1 MSTRIS
7 PRIGCRSL
15 ASVLLAAAIVV
26 VTLPAVALS
35 PAAVSE
41 GFIVH
46 DDETVYVVADA
57 SGSPR
62 DVVVVDW
69 LRVEG
74 EGTLTLVDP
83 GEVSAAEALEDDIEP
98 ALTDTGVE
106 WELDVDGR
114 RDFFYRADTERE
126 LPVAVEAIYY
136 LDGTRVEPDLLA
148 GATGRVRIE
157 VTVTNN
163 LQVTEEATYTGADGL
178 SRTEEVEYWVPM
190 LAPVK
195 IDIDGRRFLNIEAD
209 PEIVSVTGSTIS
221 HTFMTFPQPS
231 ETISIEMDGTDIEI
245 DPIIVSVFPKMAGS
259 PDLSIADDLADLKE
273 GLDGLTLLSEGHHQV
288 LSATAEGIDT
298 AQLEGLANVD
308 EGFGQLVAGTEELES
323 GTAGLVT
330 LLDGQIAYLD
340 GIICGLQGQDLSQ
353 IAQLPTALAAISDS
367 VAGIRDGIDGLVTL
381 LGGQITYLDAISAS
395 SASLE
400 SRAWA
405 LASASPD
412 ETTTAL
418 AEGLSAQR
426 LMLGALRD
434 GDSALGLPYG
444 LTDTRDNLQEISTG
458 LTGIA
463 GALGD
468 LAVASQPLEGLPA
481 QFDAIEAA
489 LRTLRNGGLVQGRQ
503 LPGLVT
509 NRAGLS
515 GVVTGIGQVG
525 TGIGTAAE
533 ALAPLEELP
542 GMLGELRSVLLAVSD
557 GGTVRGNRLP
567 GVSTTIEGLEAMSAG
582 LSEGIDEL
590 TMGQEVVDRMELAA
604 EGYDTFLGKPEG
616 ATGEVRFII
625 KLDGIEQ
632 AE

>member
-1 MSTRIS
+1 
-7 PRIGCRSL
+7 
-15 ASVLLAAAIVV
+15 V
-26 VTLPAVALS
+26 PA
-35 PAAVSE
+35 
-41 GFIVH
+41 GFTVH

-57 SGSPR
+57 EGTVR

-74 EGTLTLVDP
+74 DGTLTLMDP
-83 GEVSAAEALEDDIEP
+83 GEVSAAEALEDDVEP
-98 ALTDTGVE
+98 VLTQAGVE

-114 RDFFYRADTERE
+114 RDFFYRADTDRE
-126 LPVAVEAIYY
+126 LPVSVEAVYY
-136 LDGTRVEPDLLA
+136 LDGRRVEPETLA

-157 VTVTNN
+157 VTVTNK
-163 LQVTEEATYTGADGL
+163 LQVTEEATYTDADGIP
-178 SRTEEVEYWVPM
+178 RTEEVEYWVPM

-221 HTFMTFPQPS
+221 HTFMTFPQPT

-273 GLDGLTLLSEGHHQV
+273 GLDGLTLLSEGHYEV

-298 AQLEGLANVD
+298 AELEGLANVD

-323 GTAGLVT
+323 GAAGLVT
-330 LLDGQIAYLD
+330 LLDAQIAYLD
-340 GIICGLQGQDLSQ
+340 GIIAGIQGQDLSQ
-353 IAQLPTALAAISDS
+353 IAQLPTALAALADG
-367 VAGIRDGIDGLVTL
+367 VTDTRDGVDGLVAL

-395 SASLE
+395 NANLE
-400 SRAWA
+400 TRAWA

-412 ETTTAL
+412 ATTTAL
-418 AEGLSAQR
+418 AEGLSAQG

-434 GDSALGLPYG
+434 GDPALGLPLG
-444 LTDTRDNLQEISTG
+444 LSDTRDSLQEISAG
-458 LTGIA
+458 LTGVA
-463 GALGD
+463 GSLGT
-468 LAVASQPLEGLPA
+468 LQQASRPLEGLPA
-481 QFDAIEAA
+481 QFDALEAA

-503 LPGLVT
+503 IPGLVT
-509 NRAGLS
+509 TRAGLA
-515 GVVTGIGQVG
+515 GVVTGIDQVG
-525 TGIGTAAE
+525 TGIGTAAA

-542 GMLGELRSVLLAVSD
+542 AMLGELRSVLLAVSD
-557 GGTVRGNRLP
+557 GGSIRGNELP
-567 GVSTTIEGLEAMSAG
+567 GISTTIEGLEAMSAG

-590 TMGQEVVDRMELAA
+590 TMGQEVVDRMERAA

-625 KLDGIEQ
+625 KLDGIEP
-632 AE
+632 EE

>member
-1 MSTRIS
+1 MRTRIS
-7 PRIGCRSL
+7 PRIGRRSL
-15 ASVLLAAAIVV
+15 ASALLAAAIVV

-35 PAAVSE
+35 PGAVPE
-41 GFIVH
+41 GFTVH

-57 SGSPR
+57 NGTVR

-74 EGTLTLVDP
+74 DGTLTLLDP

-98 ALTDTGVE
+98 VLTETGVE

-114 RDFFYRADTERE
+114 RDFFYRADTDRE
-126 LPVAVEAIYY
+126 LPVAVEAVYY
-136 LDGTRVEPDLLA
+136 LDGRRVEPDRLG

-157 VTVTNN
+157 VTVTNK
-163 LQVTEEATYTGADGL
+163 LKVTEEATYTDADGIP
-178 SRTEEVEYWVPM
+178 RTEEVEYWVPM

-231 ETISIEMDGTDIEI
+231 ETISIEMDGTGIEM

-259 PDLSIADDLADLKE
+259 PDLSIADDLADLKA
-273 GLDGLTLLSEGHHQV
+273 GLDGLTLLSEGHRQV
-288 LSATAEGIDT
+288 LSATAESIDT

-308 EGFGQLVAGTEELES
+308 EGFMQLVAGTDELED
-323 GTAGLVT
+323 GAAGLVT

-340 GIICGLQGQDLSQ
+340 GIIGGLQGQDLSQ
-353 IAQLPTALAAISDS
+353 IAQLPTALAAIADS
-367 VAGIRDGIDGLVTL
+367 VTGIRDGIDGLVTL
-381 LGGQITYLDAISAS
+381 LDGQITYLDAISAS
-395 SASLE
+395 NASLE

-434 GDSALGLPYG
+434 GDPALGLPNG
-444 LTDTRDNLQEISTG
+444 LTDTRDNLKEISAG
-458 LTGIA
+458 LTGVA

-468 LAVASQPLEGLPA
+468 LATASRPLEGLPA
-481 QFDAIEAA
+481 QFGALEAA

-509 NRAGLS
+509 TRAGLS
-515 GVVTGIGQVG
+515 GVVTGIDQVG

-533 ALAPLEELP
+533 ALAPLEGLP
-542 GMLGELRSVLLAVSD
+542 AMLGELRSVLLAVSD
-557 GGTVRGNRLP
+557 GGTLRGNRLP
-567 GVSTTIEGLEAMSAG
+567 GISTKIEGLEAMSAG
-582 LSEGIDEL
+582 LSGGIDEL
-590 TMGQEVVDRMELAA
+590 AMGQEVVDRMELAA
-604 EGYDTFLGKPEG
+604 DGYDTFLGKPEG
-616 ATGEVRFII
+616 ATGEVRFIF
-625 KLDGIEQ
+625 KLDGIEAQ
-632 AE
+632 E

>member
-1 MSTRIS
+1 MRTRIS
-7 PRIGCRSL
+7 RRTGRRSL
-15 ASVLLAAAIVV
+15 TSVLLAAAIVIA
-26 VTLPAVALS
+26 TLPAVAQNTG
-35 PAAVSE
+35 AVPS
-41 GFIVH
+41 GFTVH

-57 SGSPR
+57 DGTVR

-74 EGTLTLVDP
+74 DGTLTLLDP
-83 GEVSAAEALEDDIEP
+83 GEMSAAEALEDDIEP
-98 ALTDTGVE
+98 ALTELGAE

-114 RDFFYRADTERE
+114 RDFFYRADTEQE
-126 LPVAVEAIYY
+126 LPVSVEAVYY
-136 LDGTRVEPDLLA
+136 LDGKPVEPDALA

-157 VTVTNN
+157 VTVTNK
-163 LQVTEEATYTGADGL
+163 LQVTEEATYTDADGIP
-178 SRTEEVEYWVPM
+178 RTEEVEYWVPM

-195 IDIDGRRFLNIEAD
+195 IDIDGKRFLNIEAD

-259 PDLSIADDLADLKE
+259 PDLSIADDLAELKE
-273 GLDGLTLLSEGHHQV
+273 GLDGLTLLSEGHRQV
-288 LSATAEGIDT
+288 LGATAEGIDT

-323 GTAGLVT
+323 GASGLVT

-340 GIICGLQGQDLSQ
+340 GIIGSLQGQDLSGV
-353 IAQLPTALAAISDS
+353 ARVPAALAALADG
-367 VAGIRDGIDGLVTL
+367 VTDIRDGVDGLVAL

-395 SASLE
+395 NASLE

-412 ETTTAL
+412 ATTTAL
-418 AEGLSAQR
+418 AEGLSAQG

-434 GDSALGLPYG
+434 GDQTLGLPYG
-444 LTDTRDNLQEISTG
+444 LNDTRDSLQEISVG
-458 LTGIA
+458 LTGVA
-463 GALGD
+463 GSLDD
-468 LAVASQPLEGLPA
+468 LATASRPLEGLPA
-481 QFDAIEAA
+481 QFDALEAA
-489 LRTLRNGGLVQGRQ
+489 LFTLRNGGLVGGRQ
-503 LPGLVT
+503 FPGLVT
-509 NRAGLS
+509 TRAGLS
-515 GVVTGIGQVG
+515 EVVTGIDQVG

-542 GMLGELRSVLLAVSD
+542 AMLGELRSVLLAVAD
-557 GGTVRGNRLP
+557 GGAIRGTQLP
-567 GVSTTIEGLEAMSAG
+567 GISTTIEGLGAMSAG
-582 LSEGIDEL
+582 LSGGIDEL
-590 TMGQEVVDRMELAA
+590 AMGQEVVDRMELAA

-625 KLDGIEQ
+625 KLDGIEP
-632 AE
+632 EE

>member
-1 MSTRIS
+1 V
-7 PRIGCRSL
+7 PG
-15 ASVLLAAAIVV
+15 
-26 VTLPAVALS
+26 
-35 PAAVSE
+35 
-41 GFIVH
+41 GFAVH

-74 EGTLTLVDP
+74 DGTLTLMDP
-83 GEVSAAEALEDDIEP
+83 GEVSTAEALEDDVEP
-98 ALTDTGVE
+98 VLTQAGVE

-114 RDFFYRADTERE
+114 RDFFYRADTDRE
-126 LPVAVEAIYY
+126 LPVSVEAVYY
-136 LDGTRVEPDLLA
+136 LDGRRVEPETLA

-157 VTVTNN
+157 VTVTNR
-163 LQVTEEATYTGADGL
+163 LQVTEEATYTDADGIP
-178 SRTEEVEYWVPM
+178 RTEEVEYWVPM

-195 IDIDGRRFLNIEAD
+195 IDIDGTRFLNIEAD

-221 HTFMTFPQPS
+221 HTFMTFPQPT

-273 GLDGLTLLSEGHHQV
+273 GLDGLTLLSEGHYQV

-298 AQLEGLANVD
+298 AQLDGLVNVD

-323 GTAGLVT
+323 GAAGLVT
-330 LLDGQIAYLD
+330 LLDAQIAYLD
-340 GIICGLQGQDLSQ
+340 GVIAGIQGQDLSQ
-353 IAQLPTALAAISDS
+353 IAQLPTALAALADG
-367 VAGIRDGIDGLVTL
+367 VADTRDGVDGLVAL

-395 SASLE
+395 NADLE

-412 ETTTAL
+412 ATTTAL
-418 AEGLSAQR
+418 AEGLSTQGV
-426 LMLGALRD
+426 MLGALRD
-434 GDSALGLPYG
+434 GDPALGLPLG
-444 LTDTRDNLQEISTG
+444 LSDTRDSLQKISAG
-458 LTGIA
+458 LTGVA
-463 GALGD
+463 GSLTD
-468 LAVASQPLEGLPA
+468 LAAASRPLEGLPA
-481 QFDAIEAA
+481 QFDALEAA

-503 LPGLVT
+503 IPGLVT
-509 NRAGLS
+509 TRAGIA
-515 GVVTGIGQVG
+515 GVVTGIDQVG
-525 TGIGTAAE
+525 TGIGTAAA

-557 GGTVRGNRLP
+557 GGSIRGNELP
-567 GVSTTIEGLEAMSAG
+567 GISTTIDGLEAMSAG

-590 TMGQEVVDRMELAA
+590 TIGREVVDRMERAA
-604 EGYDTFLGKPEG
+604 GGYDTFLGKPEG

-625 KLDGIEQ
+625 KLDGIEP
-632 AE
+632 EE